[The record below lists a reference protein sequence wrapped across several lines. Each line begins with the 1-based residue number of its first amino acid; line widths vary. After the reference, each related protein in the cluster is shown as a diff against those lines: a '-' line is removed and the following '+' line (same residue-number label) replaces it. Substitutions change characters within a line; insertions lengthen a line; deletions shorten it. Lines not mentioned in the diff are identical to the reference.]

1 MPIYKLMYG
10 MADGDFQIDLDTGLR
25 LSAHND
31 KNALREWDEIEKH
44 CYARKQLRVVYIRGS
59 KPHFILAES
68 GMKIAKDLPDY
79 RITKYQV
86 CKPQGAHREING
98 IPVYTNDDY
107 MNVSEKDF
115 ISLIEREYSAY
126 FVQKKTD
133 CLDFEII
140 SIFVVPT
147 TPERN

>member
-1 MPIYKLMYG
+1 MPVYKLMYG

-25 LSAHND
+25 LSALD
-31 KNALREWDEIEKH
+31 KKTALHEWNKLEKR
-44 CYARKQLRVVYIRGS
+44 CYSDKQLRIVYMRNA
-59 KPHFILAES
+59 KPSFFLTGRKTA
-68 GMKIAKDLPDY
+68 DNLQDC

-86 CKPQGAHREING
+86 CRPKGEHREING

-126 FVQKKTD
+126 FTQKETD

-147 TPERN
+147 APERN